1 MCRYAI
7 RPVKTEDTSDDI
19 DRVMEL
25 MRRERRANLV
35 LDLHNIFKTEIFSL
49 SKKILG
55 VEAGSEIVLDE
66 RTLDTIV
73 SDMIR
78 LGDQEPCG
86 VRGGALVVKFVNNTE
101 DHQVTIGKFPLG
113 TATTPTFEL
122 QLTLRSSTNILHRM
136 ANFLKRIQARPA
148 EIFLDE
154 KYKLEK
160 RKLYRF

>member
-7 RPVKTEDTSDDI
+7 RPVKTEDTKDDI

-25 MRRERRANLV
+25 MRRERMVNLV
-35 LDLHNIFKTEIFSL
+35 LDLQNIFKSEIFSL
-49 SKKILG
+49 SKKALAL
-55 VEAGSEIVLDE
+55 EAGAEIVLDE

-86 VRGGALVVKFVNNTE
+86 VRGGALVVNFVNMSQ
-101 DHQVTIGKFPLG
+101 DMVRIGKFPLG
-113 TATTPTFEL
+113 PNTTPTFEL
-122 QLTLRSSTNILHRM
+122 HLTLRSSTNILHRM
-136 ANFLKRIQARPA
+136 ANLVKRMQARPA
-148 EIFLDE
+148 GMFLDE
-154 KYKLEK
+154 KYQLEK